1 MPTEDAGRQPAGLP
15 AAQLPSPLSN
25 GHHDLCSMGTCWP
38 IHKLSTHWEPQNTSH
53 SSHDYSFS
61 SMWHPI
67 FPVLSHFRTRTFWHH
82 RSCKLMPHCVKHTHT
97 HKSMI
102 ASFFL
107 SGSTLKAIP
116 GTDGSGLPPSPAVV
130 WPLWEVQ
137 HCCEESGHVMHS
149 LGGLCEGPVA
159 AATPTELS
167 SFPPFPCAVGQLFP
181 QAWDWGAGSSTEK
194 WNFTLPHTSAGVE
207 PAWIS
212 VVWCGTSPEK
222 SEVMSGW
229 QIHWWPM
236 LGARWRISTIV
247 IAAPGWLQ
255 EPFWPSWPPLPT
267 PMLFELTSVGN
278 HEGKKCF
285 LCSPACLWL
294 TASTS
299 CLRQGPA
306 HAATEVC
313 FHFCLLPAAKNV
325 RASSVV

>member
-38 IHKLSTHWEPQNTSH
+38 IHKLSTQWEPQNTSH

-159 AATPTELS
+159 AAAPTELS
-167 SFPPFPCAVGQLFP
+167 SFLPFPCATLQLLVSSSHRLGTEVLGVAQRSGTSLCHTPVLEWSLLESVWFGVGQALRS
-181 QAWDWGAGSSTEK
+181 QR
-194 WNFTLPHTSAGVE
+194 
-207 PAWIS
+207 
-212 VVWCGTSPEK
+212 WC
-222 SEVMSGW
+222 
-229 QIHWWPM
+229 
-236 LGARWRISTIV
+236 LGDRSIGGQCLVRGDV
-247 IAAPGWLQ
+247 
-255 EPFWPSWPPLPT
+255 
-267 PMLFELTSVGN
+267 
-278 HEGKKCF
+278 F
-285 LCSPACLWL
+285 L
-294 TASTS
+294 
-299 CLRQGPA
+299 
-306 HAATEVC
+306 
-313 FHFCLLPAAKNV
+313 LL
-325 RASSVV
+325 S